1 MAEIEVE
8 ISTQLDMQIEQ
19 MVEEG
24 DFLTREEAIEELL
37 SSGLRTYQTNAGD
50 DDEGDLDFAD
60 EMRNPGDE
68 PMGPAADDADGGDE
82 YTF

>member
-1 MAEIEVE
+1 MAEIEVD
-8 ISTQLDMQIEQ
+8 ISTQLDMQLEQ

-24 DFLTREEAIEELL
+24 DFLTREEAVEELL
-37 SSGLRTYQTNAGD
+37 SAGLRTYQTNTGE
-50 DDEGDLDFAD
+50 DEGELDFAD

-68 PMGPAADDADGGDE
+68 PMGPAADDADDGDE

>member
-1 MAEIEVE
+1 MAEIEVD
-8 ISTQLDMQIEQ
+8 ISTQLDMQLEQ

-24 DFLTREEAIEELL
+24 EFLTREEAIEELL
-37 SSGLRTYQTNAGD
+37 SAGLRTYQTDTGEE
-50 DDEGDLDFAD
+50 EGDLDFAD

-68 PMGPAADDADGGDE
+68 PMGPAADEDEGGDE